1 MCAGATEDDLLW
13 LFSQTPANI
22 VVASCDVW
30 TDTEV
35 EATLDR
41 AVRRLN
47 NGEDGGEGPKWHA
60 LWLRPCAIFG
70 KTTRISSV
78 EDGFRIAT
86 GCHRF
91 LTVKCQVKLSDLSA
105 SGSVTLGV
113 FASAKD
119 AGAYHD
125 GWVQQV
131 CSIIEQQHVRY
142 ICGVFWRGK
151 EETETLFK
159 RLRVCKDGLFFQP
172 FWTEEPQEG
181 FNDDEIAAV
190 AARFNMNVPKNAR
203 CITVFPAYLMVLG
216 PFASSSRP
224 GMWDSPA
231 WDSKLF
237 PCGSSTAKG
246 LRALPTV
253 PQLQEKDEGAFGDSI
268 PLVRQKKAPM
278 DKWKKGVHQLLIWVG
293 HSRPSKKSAQDS
305 KAWYA
310 KKWARRG

>member
-1 MCAGATEDDLLW
+1 MCAEATEDDLLR
-13 LFSQTPANI
+13 LFSQTLANI

-78 EDGFRIAT
+78 EDGMRIAT
-86 GCHRF
+86 GSHRF

-190 AARFNMNVPKNAR
+190 AARFNMTVPKNAR
-203 CITVFPAYLMVLG
+203 CIAVFPAYLVVLG
-216 PFASSSRP
+216 PFASISRP
-224 GMWDSPA
+224 GMWDSPV
-231 WDSKLF
+231 WDGKLF

-246 LRALPTV
+246 LRALPAV
-253 PQLQEKDEGAFGDSI
+253 PQLPEKDEGAFGDAI
-268 PLVRQKKAPM
+268 PLVRQKKAPL
-278 DKWKKGVHQLLIWVG
+278 DKWKKGVYKILIWVG
-293 HSRPSKKSAQDS
+293 YSRPSKKSAHVSQVRH
-305 KAWYA
+305 AR
-310 KKWARRG
+310 KKARRE